1 MTHDDDVA
9 LEALTQQFNSMKIN
23 TLALEASIEILHR
36 HDPGLQIP
44 SHLLNSVR
52 DGALQT
58 YTVKTIRRAT
68 AFAWSPDTTETV
80 ATAAESLVPETVCS
94 DFAVADL
101 PPAGWWWFE
110 KPIPL
115 QTVMASGETVP
126 VVALLWAKDYDH
138 RDAPRTGSK
147 PPGMWFST
155 MVKGEKGEPQV
166 PLPTTAWKWPFGVR
180 LEELQGLFE
189 QEYRKVYDTTSPN
202 NAGLEATCH
211 ASYFFSAFL
220 IAASTWLRQRI
231 ITRAPA
237 QGGRQVKRALKREY
251 ALDEIPTVEIIK
263 LRRREVE
270 PTEPSPDGIV
280 RHYRMRFIVHGHFR
294 NQWYAKAGVHAPKW
308 IESYIKGPA
317 DTPLKD
323 AARIYSVTR

>member
-9 LEALTQQFNSMKIN
+9 LEALTQQFNSLKLN
-23 TLALEASIEILHR
+23 TLALERSSGYSFPPAT
-36 HDPGLQIP
+36 
-44 SHLLNSVR
+44 N
-52 DGALQT
+52 GALQD
-58 YTVKTIRRAT
+58 YTVKTLKRAT

-80 ATAAESLVPETVCS
+80 ATAAESLVPDTVCS
-94 DFAVADL
+94 GFATDDL

-110 KPIPL
+110 KPIPVR
-115 QTVMASGETVP
+115 TVLASGETAP
-126 VVALLWAKDYDH
+126 VVALLWAKDYNNLD
-138 RDAPRTGSK
+138 GSHPMFQSESAHEHVK
-147 PPGMWFST
+147 PGIWFST
-155 MVKGEKGEPQV
+155 MVKGEEGEPPV
-166 PLPTTAWKWPFGVR
+166 PFPTTAWKWPFGVR
-180 LEELQGLFE
+180 LEELQGLL
-189 QEYRKVYDTTSPN
+189 QREYRKVYDTQSPN

-237 QGGRQVKRALKREY
+237 QGGRQVKRALRREY

-270 PTEPSPDGIV
+270 PTEPSPDAIV

-323 AARIYSVTR
+323 GARIYSVTR